1 MCYFISKFKS
11 SDAFMLFYCK
21 PFFNDSCRSGDGAA
35 TVVRILYQ
43 NYFII
48 FAVFLGV
55 SQNSLL
61 KIVKRLI
68 YYYGMNSFGFRS
80 RQIKD
85 KLYFLFELEKYKLK
99 KYYLTNM
106 TFLKLIF
113 LFDNMDEEYIC
124 LLFTCS

>member
-11 SDAFMLFYCK
+11 SDALMLFYCK
-21 PFFNDSCRSGDGAA
+21 YFFNDSGRSRDGAA

-113 LFDNMDEEYIC
+113 LFDNIDEEYIC

>member
-1 MCYFISKFKS
+1 MHLCYFI
-11 SDAFMLFYCK
+11 ANI
-21 PFFNDSCRSGDGAA
+21 FFNDNGRSRDGAT
-35 TVVRILYQ
+35 TVARILYQ

-68 YYYGMNSFGFRS
+68 YYYGMNSFGFRD

-85 KLYFLFELEKYKLK
+85 ELYFLFEIEKKEVEELLLDYYDILK
-99 KYYLTNM
+99 IDIFYLTTWMRNIFVC
-106 TFLKLIF
+106 FLHVLKSPS
-113 LFDNMDEEYIC
+113 NA
-124 LLFTCS
+124 SNS